1 MDSLPKEILVHV
13 LHFLSFKDLKS
24 CRLVSKRFLEAA
36 TERSLWKH
44 FVLGITR
51 SNLSKL
57 NKIFQLEIM
66 KDLRNVNITGC
77 SIKTEHVKLLIDN
90 DITSLHL
97 GYNNDVENDCRIDK
111 VSVKSLA
118 TLVTK
123 LKAFKCQNTLDSE
136 MTHKQVKEICDKLNK
151 PHLLSCLEIHFNNH
165 LTSMVPNHLACA
177 LTSVSELTLGL
188 HLKPLA
194 SHHSKI
200 V

>member
-123 LKAFKCQNTLDSE
+123 FRIDKVSVKSLATPGPQYRSDKSRKPRKTGFPLKMLRE
-136 MTHKQVKEICDKLNK
+136 R
-151 PHLLSCLEIHFNNH
+151 P
-165 LTSMVPNHLACA
+165 
-177 LTSVSELTLGL
+177 GY
-188 HLKPLA
+188 
-194 SHHSKI
+194 
-200 V
+200 